1 MKIVNKQQLKEILMA
16 KPNGGVIFSDYEP
29 NVYNCNFDIS
39 VNDLCFGAR
48 QLFPE
53 PFADFPELPYDWNI
67 EEYDEEAQFVVLE
80 NEDILYLIKNLT
92 IGLNVTMEVR

>member
-39 VNDLCFGAR
+39 VNDLMKEGTPGYNSRSFLWRRKLSCWCWWTVNYRVGEIAHFFNSV
-48 QLFPE
+48 L
-53 PFADFPELPYDWNI
+53 
-67 EEYDEEAQFVVLE
+67 VVCKLSCW
-80 NEDILYLIKNLT
+80 
-92 IGLNVTMEVR
+92 